1 MKFMVAGLLA
11 LLSPLLFAAKLVQD
25 TLPSVMVLPT
35 PVSPL
40 LRVLNMILKA
50 AKIMKRSD
58 SEAQGFPI
66 LQS

>member
-1 MKFMVAGLLA
+1 MMRLKSMKFMVAGLLA
-11 LLSPLLFAAKLVQD
+11 LLSPLLFAAKLVRD

-58 SEAQGFPI
+58 SEA
-66 LQS
+66 

>member
-1 MKFMVAGLLA
+1 MRRKIMKFMVAGLLA

-58 SEAQGFPI
+58 SEA
-66 LQS
+66 